1 MTLLRHQPRTV
12 YRVYTE
18 EEYLAG
24 TDALTDWDAESAQ
37 WDEQLPELSVPDVWP
52 QGLDRQ
58 GSPIQAQPSMG
69 ISRERRLQRLACAAA
84 LTGAVGTVGGAIGL
98 AAMRSHTG
106 DRQLAASNVVPPART
121 ATAQIAPSVTHALPK
136 LHVTSSRVG
145 QRQLLERPVRAQ
157 RTHASRVRSAQAVPA
172 RVSPSTARAMQAR
185 VVQAQSAP
193 APATAPT
200 VSPAQSAPAAAAA
213 VGAAQ
218 STPTEAQA
226 RPPAQSE
233 FGFER

>member
-1 MTLLRHQPRTV
+1 VKTLPRRQPRTV
-12 YRVYTE
+12 YKVYTE

-24 TDALTDWDAESAQ
+24 ADALTDWDAESAQ

-52 QGLDRQ
+52 LDRQ
-58 GSPIQAQPSMG
+58 DSPVQAQPSMR

-98 AAMRSHTG
+98 VAMRSHTG
-106 DRQLAASNVVPPART
+106 DRQLAASNVVGPART

-136 LHVTSSRVG
+136 LRVTSSRVR
-145 QRQLLERPVRAQ
+145 QRQPLERPVRAQ
-157 RTHASRVRSAQAVPA
+157 RTHASRVRSAQGVPA
-172 RVSPSTARAMQAR
+172 RVSRSTARVMQAR

-193 APATAPT
+193 APATAPM
-200 VSPAQSAPAAAAA
+200 VSPAQSAPAVA
-213 VGAAQ
+213 VSAAQ